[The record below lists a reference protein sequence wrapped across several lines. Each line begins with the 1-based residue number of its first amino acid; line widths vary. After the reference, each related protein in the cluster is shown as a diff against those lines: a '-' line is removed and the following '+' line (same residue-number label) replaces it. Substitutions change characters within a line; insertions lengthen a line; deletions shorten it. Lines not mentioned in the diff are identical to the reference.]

1 MTSAEGEPV
10 PLPRSINIRPSPRIL
25 RVLGDIEFE
34 PWQCIAELIDNAFD
48 DFLEIYRSG
57 THWPDGFNVSV
68 SLPNRAGAD
77 ATIVIEDTG
86 RGMSIDTLNNAVRAG
101 WSSNDRFSKLGL
113 FGMGFNIAT
122 ARLGRVARVFTTR
135 TQDTEWLGVEIDLDK
150 IGDDFEVPLVRRPKA
165 TPSEH
170 GTIVEIT
177 SLEPSRA
184 GWLGKN
190 AAKIRATLGDVYSYL
205 LSSTPFHLYI
215 DSVRVTPKRA
225 CIWDDTR
232 SVTYGSGSTA
242 EQIPAVLKI
251 DERLPDA
258 EACLTCGNWQQP
270 QLGKCSECGAATL
283 EPRSRRIH
291 GWLGIQRHLHKSEF
305 GIDFLRNGRKIL
317 RYDKRLFSWT
327 DPNDP
332 LAAPETEYPVELGQG
347 GRIVGEIHLDH
358 IPVNYQ
364 KNAFEW
370 SDRQWIAA
378 VRFLR
383 GNAPLLPKRARDL
396 GYPPNETPLARLHR
410 GYRRTDPGYRCLIP
424 GNGAGPIHADTL
436 EWRDKFHKG
445 IPEYQ
450 ADTKWWDAVVYHEAK
465 LAGMSTINTAPG
477 SDVLAELGLDATPL
491 AAVTANES
499 STAQPVGNGVNAQG
513 LTSAKAKTS
522 AVSETEKERADRL
535 RASGEVVPS
544 LSKDFGLTDLGSALE
559 VTTFAVREPLVD
571 ANGAPTPVWLW
582 RESGKRHIAFVNIT
596 HPVFQSFPVD
606 PGILLSVEIANHL
619 RVRADSKLTVAQ
631 VTSQIIEQRL
641 TSLRVE
647 QAYLAGQARDLLAF
661 VRQRMSDA
669 VATNPDRA
677 WQHLSIEERATTE
690 TNMVVAGSA
699 TSLEQLQKSGEF
711 LLHVPAT
718 FIPRLAEEWP
728 DAFFDGK
735 VFKGGY
741 STVKTAAGKHIV
753 VGRVVSYLYD
763 AAVVA
768 EVKLSSPV
776 ALSRCALSIQLL
788 RAELARGGEQ

>member
-1 MTSAEGEPV
+1 MPS
-10 PLPRSINIRPSPRIL
+10 SINIRPSPRIL

-34 PWQCIAELIDNAFD
+34 PWQCIAELVDNAFD
-48 DFLEIYRSG
+48 DFLEVHRSG
-57 THWPDGFNVSV
+57 THWPDGYKVSV
-68 SLPNRAGAD
+68 SLPDRASAD
-77 ATIVIEDTG
+77 ATIVIEDSG
-86 RGMSIDTLNNAVRAG
+86 RGMSIDMLNNAVRAG

-135 TQDTEWLGVEIDLDK
+135 AHDTEWLGVEIDLDK
-150 IGDDFEVPLVRRPKA
+150 IGDDFEVPLIRRPKSSA
-165 TPSEH
+165 SEH
-170 GTIVEIT
+170 GTVVEIT
-177 SLEPSRA
+177 RLEPSRA

-190 AAKIRATLGDVYSYL
+190 AANIRATLGDVYSYL
-205 LSSTPFHLYI
+205 LSNTPFSLFL
-215 DSVRVTPKRA
+215 DSVKVTPKRA
-225 CIWDDTR
+225 CIWDESR

-258 EACLTCGNWQQP
+258 DACLTCGNWQPP

-283 EPRSRRIH
+283 ETRTRRIH
-291 GWLGIQRHLHKSEF
+291 GWLGIQRYLHKSEF
-305 GIDFLRNGRKIL
+305 GIDFLRNGRRIL

-332 LAAPETEYPVELGQG
+332 LAAPEVEYPVELGQG

-358 IPVNYQ
+358 VPVNYQ

-378 VRFLR
+378 ARFLR
-383 GNAPLLPKRARDL
+383 GDGPLLPKRAREL
-396 GYPPNETPLARLHR
+396 GYPPNDTPLARLHR
-410 GYRRTDPGYRCLIP
+410 GYRRNDPGYRCLVP

-445 IPEYQ
+445 LPEFQ
-450 ADTKWWDAVVYHEAK
+450 TDSKWWESVVYHEAK
-465 LAGMSTINTAPG
+465 VAAAAAPPSTTN
-477 SDVLAELGLDATPL
+477 DVLAELGLGAS
-491 AAVTANES
+491 A
-499 STAQPVGNGVNAQG
+499 STSASAGGGPAQSLVNAGKPSQKPKV
-513 LTSAKAKTS
+513 AP
-522 AVSETEKERADRL
+522 VPETEKERADRL
-535 RASGEVVPS
+535 RATGEVVPS
-544 LSKDFGLTDLGSALE
+544 LSKDFGLADLGAALE

-582 RESGKRHIAFVNIT
+582 RESGKRHAAFIDVT
-596 HPVFQSFPVD
+596 HAVFQSFPVD
-606 PGILLSVEIANHL
+606 PGVLLSVEIANHL

-631 VTSQIIEQRL
+631 VTSQLLEQRL
-641 TSLRVE
+641 TDLRVE
-647 QAYLAGQARDLLAF
+647 QSYLAGQARDLLAF
-661 VRQRMSDA
+661 VRQRMADA
-669 VATNPDRA
+669 VASNPDRA

-699 TSLEQLQKSGEF
+699 STIEQLQKSGEF

-718 FIPRLAEEWP
+718 FLPRLAEEWP
-728 DAFFDGK
+728 EAFFDGN

-741 STVKTAAGKHIV
+741 SAVTTAAERHIA

-768 EVKLSSPV
+768 EVKLGSSV

-788 RAELARGGEQ
+788 RAELARGSEQ

>member
-1 MTSAEGEPV
+1 M
-10 PLPRSINIRPSPRIL
+10 PLPTSINIRPSPRIL

-48 DFLEIYRSG
+48 DFLEVHRSE
-57 THWPDGFNVSV
+57 THWPDGYKVSV
-68 SLPNRAGAD
+68 SLPDRASAD
-77 ATIVIEDTG
+77 ATVVIEDSG

-135 TQDTEWLGVEIDLDK
+135 AHDAEWLGVEIDLDK

-165 TPSEH
+165 IPSEH
-170 GTIVEIT
+170 GTVVEIT
-177 SLEPSRA
+177 RLEPSRA

-190 AAKIRATLGDVYSYL
+190 SAKIRATLGDVYSHL
-205 LSSTPFHLYI
+205 LSSKPFNLYL
-215 DSVRVTPKRA
+215 DAVKVTPKRA
-225 CIWDDTR
+225 CVWDDSR
-232 SVTYGSGSTA
+232 SVTFGSGSTA
-242 EQIPAVLKI
+242 EQIPAILKI

-270 QLGKCSECGAATL
+270 HLGSCSECGATTL
-283 EPRSRRIH
+283 EPRTRRIH
-291 GWLGIQRHLHKSEF
+291 GWLGIQRYLHKSEF

-332 LAAPETEYPVELGQG
+332 LAAPEVEYPIELGQG

-358 IPVNYQ
+358 VPVNYQ

-383 GNAPLLPKRARDL
+383 GDGPVLPKRAREL
-396 GYPPNETPLARLHR
+396 GYPPNDSPVARLHR
-410 GYRRTDPGYRCLIP
+410 GYRRNDPGYRCLVP

-436 EWRDKFHKG
+436 EWRDKFHRG
-445 IPEYQ
+445 VPDFQ
-450 ADTKWWDAVVYHEAK
+450 SDSKWWDAVVYHEAK
-465 LAGMSTINTAPG
+465 LSGASATAPAEG
-477 SDVLAELGLDATPL
+477 EDVLTELGLGGASTPTAATNTSP
-491 AAVTANES
+491 TS
-499 STAQPVGNGVNAQG
+499 QPTGNGG
-513 LTSAKAKTS
+513 KSPPGAKAKTP
-522 AVSETEKERADRL
+522 VVPDTEKDRAERL
-535 RASGEVVPS
+535 RAAGEIVPS
-544 LSKDFGLTDLGSALE
+544 LSKDFGLADLGAALE
-559 VTTFAVREPLVD
+559 VTTFAVRAPLVD

-582 RESGKRHIAFVNIT
+582 RESGKRHLAFIDIT

-606 PGILLSVEIANHL
+606 PGVLLSVEIANHL

-631 VTSQIIEQRL
+631 VTALLLEQRL
-641 TSLRVE
+641 TDLRVE
-647 QAYLAGQARDLLAF
+647 QAYLAGQARDLLGF
-661 VRQRMSDA
+661 VRQRMSEA
-669 VATNPDRA
+669 VAANPDRA
-677 WQHLSIEERATTE
+677 WQHLSIEERAMTE
-690 TNMVVAGSA
+690 TNMVVAGST
-699 TSLEQLQKSGEF
+699 TSMEQLQKSGEF

-718 FIPRLAEEWP
+718 FLPRLAEEWAE
-728 DAFFDGK
+728 AFFDGK

-741 STVKTAAGKHIV
+741 STVTTAAGRHIA

-768 EVKLSSPV
+768 EVKLSSTV

>member
-1 MTSAEGEPV
+1 MS
-10 PLPRSINIRPSPRIL
+10 LPTSINIRPSPRIL

-48 DFLEIYRSG
+48 DFLEVHRSG
-57 THWPDGFNVSV
+57 THWPDGFKVSV
-68 SLPNRAGAD
+68 SLPDRASAD
-77 ATIVIEDTG
+77 ATIVIEDSG

-135 TQDTEWLGVEIDLDK
+135 ALDAEWLGVEIDLDK
-150 IGDDFEVPLVRRPKA
+150 IGDDFEVPLIRRPKSS
-165 TPSEH
+165 PSEH
-170 GTIVEIT
+170 GTVVEIT
-177 SLEPSRA
+177 RLEPSRA

-205 LSSTPFHLYI
+205 LSNTPFSLFL
-215 DSVRVTPKRA
+215 DSVKVTPKRA
-225 CIWDDTR
+225 CIWDDSR
-232 SVTYGSGSTA
+232 SVTFGSGSTA

-270 QLGKCSECGAATL
+270 QLGKCSECGATTL
-283 EPRSRRIH
+283 ETRVRRIH
-291 GWLGIQRHLHKSEF
+291 GWLGIQRYLHKSEF
-305 GIDFLRNGRKIL
+305 GIDFLRNGRRIL

-332 LAAPETEYPVELGQG
+332 LAAPEVEYPVELGQG

-358 IPVNYQ
+358 VPVNYQ

-383 GNAPLLPKRARDL
+383 GDGPLLPKRAREL
-396 GYPPNETPLARLHR
+396 GYPPNDTPLARLHR
-410 GYRRTDPGYRCLIP
+410 GYRRNDPGYRCLVP

-445 IPEYQ
+445 LPDFQ
-450 ADTKWWDAVVYHEAK
+450 TDAKWWEAVVYHEAK
-465 LAGMSTINTAPG
+465 VAGVSTPTSTGN
-477 SDVLAELGLDATPL
+477 DVLAELGLGAATPPTAPTSAAGTQQVGVGAKSPL
-491 AAVTANES
+491 KAKVAAV
-499 STAQPVGNGVNAQG
+499 P
-513 LTSAKAKTS
+513 
-522 AVSETEKERADRL
+522 ETEKERADRL
-535 RASGEVVPS
+535 RTAGEVVPS
-544 LSKDFGLTDLGSALE
+544 LSKDFGLADLGAALE
-559 VTTFAVREPLVD
+559 VTTFAVREALVD

-582 RESGKRHIAFVNIT
+582 RESGKRHLAFIDIT
-596 HPVFQSFPVD
+596 HAVFQSFPVD
-606 PGILLSVEIANHL
+606 PGVLLSVEIANHL
-619 RVRADSKLTVAQ
+619 RVRSDSKLTVAQ
-631 VTSQIIEQRL
+631 VTALLLEQRL
-641 TSLRVE
+641 TDLRVE
-647 QAYLAGQARDLLAF
+647 QSYLAGQARDLLAF
-661 VRQRMSDA
+661 VRQRMADA
-669 VATNPDRA
+669 VAANPDRA

-690 TNMVVAGSA
+690 TNMVVAGSTA
-699 TSLEQLQKSGEF
+699 SMEQLQKSGEF

-718 FIPRLAEEWP
+718 FLPRLAEEWP
-728 DAFFDGK
+728 EAFFDGK

-741 STVKTAAGKHIV
+741 SAVNTAAGRHIA

-768 EVKLSSPV
+768 EVKLSSTV

-788 RAELARGGEQ
+788 RAELARGSEQ